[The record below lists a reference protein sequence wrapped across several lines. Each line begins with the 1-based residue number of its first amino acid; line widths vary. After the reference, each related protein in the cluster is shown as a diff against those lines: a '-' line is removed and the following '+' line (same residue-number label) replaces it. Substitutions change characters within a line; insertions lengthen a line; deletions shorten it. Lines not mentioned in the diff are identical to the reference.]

1 VEVDRHYE
9 PPAAEAGAFKAVQR
23 DTQWKSARSGTERD
37 APPLCP
43 TLSGRAALPPSHIP
57 SETVLVGRTPEPA
70 RGPLFIFR
78 KILNYGKTKKSTH
91 DHRTAKPY
99 RTGHLPC
106 TYPRPQASSSSTALP
121 NLLDPTCLPCTHSS
135 LYRPAYPIPAL
146 GPPRP
151 SRPPCRRNQT
161 CLPCTSTPQIAQVE
175 AAYPAAAKNGQPC
188 AHLRSS
194 LPYTRPPPAQVG
206 PRAST

>member
-1 VEVDRHYE
+1 MGGVAWGPQEEDAAHCFYHFGVRSVWLPPDAQVSGLASGQSSTEPICRQPEQALAAVTQASPVRRHAGACGFVEVDRHYE
-9 PPAAEAGAFKAVQR
+9 PPAAEAGACKAVQR

-91 DHRTAKPY
+91 GHQTTKPF
-99 RTGHLPC
+99 
-106 TYPRPQASSSSTALP
+106 
-121 NLLDPTCLPCTHSS
+121 CTHFF
-135 LYRPAYPIPAL
+135 
-146 GPPRP
+146 
-151 SRPPCRRNQT
+151 
-161 CLPCTSTPQIAQVE
+161 
-175 AAYPAAAKNGQPC
+175 K
-188 AHLRSS
+188 S
-194 LPYTRPPPAQVG
+194 LPTN
-206 PRAST
+206 

>member
-1 VEVDRHYE
+1 MGGVAWGPQEEDATRRFYHSGVRGERLPPVAQVSGLASGQSSTEPICRLPEQALEDVVQASPVRRHAGACGFVEVDRHYE

-91 DHRTAKPY
+91 
-99 RTGHLPC
+99 GHQTTLPF
-106 TYPRPQASSSSTALP
+106 
-121 NLLDPTCLPCTHSS
+121 CTHFCK
-135 LYRPAYPIPAL
+135 PALTDATDQGESNGGGPVGVRRLWEALSPAL
-146 GPPRP
+146 G
-151 SRPPCRRNQT
+151 
-161 CLPCTSTPQIAQVE
+161 
-175 AAYPAAAKNGQPC
+175 
-188 AHLRSS
+188 
-194 LPYTRPPPAQVG
+194 
-206 PRAST
+206 